1 MKRRNF
7 LITACSGSLVFSA
20 PFYSLLLACTS
31 NQKPANEHILMMQ
44 ALLKDWC
51 DGMIKVQINDPANTE
66 IDGALGCPACN
77 KIHGRCMDA
86 VYPFLYMA
94 DATGEK
100 KYLEAGIK
108 VMEWAENVSNP
119 D

>member
-77 KIHGRCMDA
+77 KIHGRCVSLRPSTSCSGSSPLLSSA
-86 VYPFLYMA
+86 Q
-94 DATGEK
+94 K
-100 KYLEAGIK
+100 KIC
-108 VMEWAENVSNP
+108 
-119 D
+119 